1 MFKPFNS
8 ATLTVPPATATTIGG
23 IDNVRRLNRQ
33 RLATAPTIAAGA
45 ITLAKMANLS
55 GTSQLHG
62 SSSTTTSPAN
72 ISLGSTLQMSGTTLS
87 VNTSTLML
95 LVPSSVNGDLATLN
109 ASGQVIDSG
118 VSINNSG
125 LTSASLWN
133 AAKLAVTTNYGLLE
147 QIQILLLQQIDQQLL
162 MFYMLEQMHLYGFG
176 MVLYI

>member
-1 MFKPFNS
+1 
-8 ATLTVPPATATTIGG
+8 
-23 IDNVRRLNRQ
+23 
-33 RLATAPTIAAGA
+33 
-45 ITLAKMANLS
+45 
-55 GTSQLHG
+55 
-62 SSSTTTSPAN
+62 
-72 ISLGSTLQMSGTTLS
+72 MSGTTLS

-133 AAKLAVTTNYGLLE
+133 AAKLAVTTNSWFAGTNPNTTAHNRV
-147 QIQILLLQQIDQQLL
+147 DQQLL